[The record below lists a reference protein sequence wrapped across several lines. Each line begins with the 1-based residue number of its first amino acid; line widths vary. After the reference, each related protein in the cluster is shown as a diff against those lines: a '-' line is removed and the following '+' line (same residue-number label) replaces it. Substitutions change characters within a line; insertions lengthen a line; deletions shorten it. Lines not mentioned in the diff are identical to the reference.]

1 MNTHASASPSTPGTS
16 FGLALA
22 LLAATACSS
31 RPEPQGTAAPSV
43 TVFPVLLAG
52 TPSTDVAN
60 VVGIFLER
68 GGLPQVELSDAA
80 FAPVAQQDAST
91 RSAAFAAFVQ
101 DQSLPTDQALLVD
114 MLGTPGQGID
124 EIRTTLVDRAGTV
137 VFKDCQKR
145 GDPAFDRSAPKE
157 PMDGC
162 IFAVQR
168 LSTRL
173 ALGDPMRKNAPESR
187 LAARMQQK
195 AGVPDQQELDAMKV
209 RLATLRSAGGN
220 ATMRVFPAH
229 VGRDWPMATATD
241 LAARVQRDGFVRA
254 IAAADRLSFTAS
266 KSMNQQASLW
276 SGARNAQKALKELP
290 PTDHYTLVCDFLAAG
305 ENTFGAVHTFVFSPD
320 GSLVLAD
327 FQNSHHADFQAVEP
341 HTVADCCELAA
352 RRLAGALRGD

>member
-31 RPEPQGTAAPSV
+31 RPEPQGARSPSV

-52 TPSTDVAN
+52 TPSTEVAN

-68 GGLPQVELSDAA
+68 GGLPEVELSDAA
-80 FAPVAQQDAST
+80 FAPTARHDAST
-91 RSAAFAAFVQ
+91 RAATFAAFVR
-101 DQSLPTDQALLVD
+101 DRALTTDQALLVD
-114 MLGTPGQGID
+114 MLGTPGKGID

-137 VFKDCQKR
+137 VFEDSQKR
-145 GDPAFDRSAPKE
+145 GDAAFDRSAPKE

-173 ALGDPMRKNAPESR
+173 ALEDPMRKNAPESK

-195 AGVPDQQELDAMKV
+195 AGVPDRQELDAMKV
-209 RLATLRSAGGN
+209 RLVTLRTAGAN
-220 ATMRVFPAH
+220 ATMRVFPAR
-229 VGRDWPMATATD
+229 VGRDWPVATATD
-241 LAARVQRDGFVRA
+241 LAARVQRDGLVRA
-254 IAAADRLSFTAS
+254 TAAADRLSFTAAE
-266 KSMNQQASLW
+266 SMNQQAALW
-276 SGARNAQKALKELP
+276 SGARAAQKALKELP
-290 PTDHYTLVCDFLAAG
+290 PTSDYTLVCDFLAAG
-305 ENTFGAVHTFVFSPD
+305 DNAFGAVHTFVFSPD

-327 FQNSHHADFQAVEP
+327 FQNSHHADFLALAP
-341 HTVADCCELAA
+341 KTVADCCELAA
-352 RRLAGALRGD
+352 RRLAAVLRGD